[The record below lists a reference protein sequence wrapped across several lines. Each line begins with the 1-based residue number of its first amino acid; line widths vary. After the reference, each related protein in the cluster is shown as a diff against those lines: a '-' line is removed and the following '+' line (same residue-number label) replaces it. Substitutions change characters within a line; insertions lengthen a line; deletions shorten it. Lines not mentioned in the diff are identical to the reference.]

1 MSENRWLIIPV
12 EVKHREFLSRI
23 VLSALAASR
32 GYRVLLGKDTMIR
45 RLAPALPKGVIFDK
59 SLGTAR
65 HGKPQRFRHL
75 GHKVVVLDEESTGYY
90 GSPEQFLSV
99 RLADET
105 LDSCKRWYC
114 ISDTLREHATSLY
127 PKHEHRFMTSG
138 LLRTDIW
145 RKEFQGFYEV
155 DSKRIHEQH
164 GPFILFDSNFGG
176 IIHARGDAFVQK
188 QIRGQKKAYS
198 NVEERM
204 ARIFA
209 EGKPNLEAFIEVLP
223 KLAEWY
229 PKHRIIIRPHPSETV
244 SFWEETFTGNER
256 ITVTNEG
263 VSTPWILA
271 SDMMLHH
278 GCTTGIEAEIMGK
291 QHVMYAP
298 HPDEHHDTEVM
309 KAFAPIVKTEDDLKA
324 HIGENLGKACERRMT
339 KAKEAF
345 FANLSGKLAA
355 ETILDDID
363 TLSFASGELPAS
375 LPVSVRLRL
384 WFADNK
390 KRSEKEKNY
399 IKQKW
404 PGSSTEEIKLELET
418 AAKGLGIEGSF
429 QVKEVFDEVWE
440 IKPHLIEQTGKKLTT
455 TTVS

>member
-1 MSENRWLIIPV
+1 MNSNRWLIIPV

-23 VLSALAASR
+23 LLSALAASR

-45 RLAPALPKGVIFDK
+45 RLAPALPKGVVFDK

-65 HGKPQRFRHL
+65 HGKPQRFNKL
-75 GHKVVVLDEESTGYY
+75 EQKVIVLDEESTGYY

-99 RLADET
+99 RLASQT
-105 LDSCKRWYC
+105 LEACERWYC
-114 ISDTLREHATSLY
+114 ISDTLKDHASKLY
-127 PKHEHRFMTSG
+127 PDHENRFLTSG

-145 RKEFQGFYEV
+145 RKEFQEFYEQEQ
-155 DSKRIHEQH
+155 KRIAEKH

-198 NVEERM
+198 EVEERM

-223 KLAEWY
+223 KLAEWF
-229 PKHRIIIRPHPSETV
+229 PSHRIVVRPHPSETV
-244 SFWEETFTGNER
+244 SFWEETFAGNQR
-256 ITVTNEG
+256 ITVSNEG
-263 VSTPWILA
+263 VSAPWILA

-291 QHVMYAP
+291 QHVMFAP

-309 KAFAPIVKTEDDLKA
+309 KAFAPIVKTEDDLKT
-324 HIGENLGKACERRMT
+324 HIEKNLGKASRRKMT

-375 LPVSVRLRL
+375 LPLSVRLRL

-404 PGSSTEEIKLELET
+404 PGSSTKEIEQGLAI
-418 AAKGLGIEGSF
+418 AARGLGINQSF

-440 IKPHLIEQTGKKLTT
+440 IEKA
-455 TTVS
+455 

>member
-1 MSENRWLIIPV
+1 MNENRWLIVPV

-23 VLSALAASR
+23 LLSALAASR

-65 HGKPQRFRHL
+65 HGKPQRFNRL

-99 RLADET
+99 RLAAET
-105 LDSCKRWYC
+105 LDACDRWYC
-114 ISDTLREHATSLY
+114 ISDTLREHAERLY
-127 PKHEHRFMTSG
+127 PDHADRFITSG

-145 RKEFQGFYEV
+145 RKEFRGFYET
-155 DSKRIHEQH
+155 DRKRITERY

-198 NVEERM
+198 EVESRM
-204 ARIFA
+204 AKIFA

-223 KLAEWY
+223 KLAEWF
-229 PKHRIIIRPHPSETV
+229 PGHRIIIRPHPSETV
-244 SFWEETFTGNER
+244 TFWEEKFAGNER
-256 ITVTNEG
+256 ISVSNEG
-263 VSTPWILA
+263 VSSPWILA

-291 QHVMYAP
+291 NHVMYAP

-309 KAFAPIVKTEDDLKA
+309 KAFAPIVKTEDQLKA
-324 HIGENLGKACERRMT
+324 HIDENLGQEQNRKNT
-339 KAKEAF
+339 GNKEQY
-345 FANLSGKLAA
+345 FANLSGPLSVK
-355 ETILDDID
+355 TILDDID
-363 TLSFASGELPAS
+363 ELAFSSTELQDTLPLP
-375 LPVSVRLRL
+375 VRLRL

-390 KRSEKEKNY
+390 KRSEKEKDY

-404 PGSSTEEIKLELET
+404 PGTNTWEILEGLT
-418 AAKGLGIEGSF
+418 VAAGGLGINDDF
-429 QVKEVFDEVWE
+429 QVREVFDEVWE
-440 IKPHLIEQTGKKLTT
+440 IAQN
-455 TTVS
+455 

>member
-1 MSENRWLIIPV
+1 MNENRWLIVPV

-23 VLSALAASR
+23 LLSALAASR

-65 HGKPQRFRHL
+65 HGKPQRFNRL

-99 RLADET
+99 RLAAET
-105 LDSCKRWYC
+105 LDACDRWYC
-114 ISDTLREHATSLY
+114 ISDTLREHAERLY
-127 PKHEHRFMTSG
+127 PAHADRFMTSG

-145 RKEFQGFYEV
+145 RKEFRGFYET
-155 DSKRIHEQH
+155 DRKRITERY

-198 NVEERM
+198 EVETRM
-204 ARIFA
+204 AKIFA

-229 PKHRIIIRPHPSETV
+229 PDHRIIIRPHPSETV
-244 SFWEETFTGNER
+244 TFWEEKFAGNER
-256 ITVTNEG
+256 ISVSNEG
-263 VSTPWILA
+263 VSSPWILA

-291 QHVMYAP
+291 NHVMYAP

-309 KAFAPIVKTEDDLKA
+309 KAFAPIVKTEDQLKA
-324 HIGENLGKACERRMT
+324 HIDENLGREQNRKNT
-339 KAKEAF
+339 GNKEQY
-345 FANLSGKLAA
+345 FANLSGPLSVK
-355 ETILDDID
+355 TILDDID
-363 TLSFASGELPAS
+363 ELAFSSTELQDTLPLP
-375 LPVSVRLRL
+375 VRLRL

-390 KRSEKEKNY
+390 KRSEKEKDY

-404 PGSSTEEIKLELET
+404 PGSNTWEILEGLT
-418 AAKGLGIEGSF
+418 VAAGGLGINDDF
-429 QVKEVFDEVWE
+429 QVREVFDEVWE
-440 IKPHLIEQTGKKLTT
+440 IAQN
-455 TTVS
+455 